1 MVGMLAIW
9 TWAMGALT
17 LTLTLGWM
25 ANAEIMTMALDRAR
39 QMARKDFILCVFEY
53 FKCIDRIDTDEEL
66 IEVQDEASKQMSCDL

>member
-1 MVGMLAIW
+1 
-9 TWAMGALT
+9 
-17 LTLTLGWM
+17 
-25 ANAEIMTMALDRAR
+25 MALDRAR

>member
-66 IEVQDEASKQMSCDL
+66 IDVQDVASKLMSCDL